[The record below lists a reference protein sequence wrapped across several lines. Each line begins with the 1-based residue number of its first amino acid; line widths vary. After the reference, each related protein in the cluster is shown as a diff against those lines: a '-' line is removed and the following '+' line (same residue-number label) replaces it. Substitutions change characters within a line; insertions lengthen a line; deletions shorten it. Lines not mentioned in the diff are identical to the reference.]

1 MKKKII
7 ALVLALGMCFALG
20 GCLGPSGSSSGD
32 NSSNNSSQDNLSC
45 TVTFKQNGQSDVIK
59 TVDIG
64 EDLTDIPTP
73 KAKVGYSVVWDVI
86 DFTDITEN
94 IVVTAIETANT
105 YTITYDA
112 GEGTV
117 TPATQDVV
125 YDSTPTLAT
134 PTLEGYTFTGWTYN
148 GNAVLGKWTI
158 AGNVTLVASWVKDV
172 VNTYTVTFKQDGQT
186 DKTYTNVE
194 EGSTF
199 TEIPETEN
207 KVGYTVEWDEEDLAA
222 LTNISGNVIVEAV
235 ETANTYTITYDA
247 GDGTVNPATQE
258 VVYDST
264 PTLAIPTLDGYTFTG
279 WTYNGNAVLG
289 KWTIAENVTL
299 VSGWTKNLEKFTIT
313 FRQNGQTDKVYT
325 DIVEGSTFTDIPKTA
340 DKEGYTVEWEETDL
354 SALTNISSNVIVEAV
369 ETANIYTITYDA
381 GDGVVTPATQDVE
394 YDSTPTLA
402 TPTLDGYT
410 FTGWTY
416 NGNAVSGKW
425 TIADNVTLVA
435 GWVKDVVPT
444 YTVTFRQSGQT
455 DKVYENVEKGSTF
468 TNIPEVIAK
477 VGYTIVWDEEDLA
490 ALTNVSGNVIVEAIE
505 TVKTYTITLNANGGT
520 VSSKTITIIYGEAY
534 TLETPA
540 HDDYKF
546 AYWTY
551 NGEEVSMSGVW
562 NIDVDGNAIELVAKW
577 GKSNWTSN
585 F

>member
-1 MKKKII
+1 
-7 ALVLALGMCFALG
+7 MCFAFS
-20 GCLGPSGSSSGD
+20 GCSGSTSSSTENNSGD
-32 NSSNNSSQDNLSC
+32 SSYQDPLSC
-45 TVTFKQNGQSDVIK
+45 TITFQQTGETDIVKIVENG
-59 TVDIG
+59 G
-64 EDLTDIPTP
+64 DLTDIPTP
-73 KAKVGYSVVWDVI
+73 KVKVGYSVVWDVT

-117 TPATQDVV
+117 TPTTQDVV
-125 YDSTPTLAT
+125 YDSTPTLA
-134 PTLEGYTFTGWTYN
+134 
-148 GNAVLGKWTI
+148 
-158 AGNVTLVASWVKDV
+158 
-172 VNTYTVTFKQDGQT
+172 
-186 DKTYTNVE
+186 
-194 EGSTF
+194 
-199 TEIPETEN
+199 IPM
-207 KVGYTVEWDEEDLAA
+207 
-222 LTNISGNVIVEAV
+222 
-235 ETANTYTITYDA
+235 
-247 GDGTVNPATQE
+247 
-258 VVYDST
+258 
-264 PTLAIPTLDGYTFTG
+264 LDGYTFTG
-279 WTYNGNAVLG
+279 WTYNG
-289 KWTIAENVTL
+289 I
-299 VSGWTKNLEKFTIT
+299 
-313 FRQNGQTDKVYT
+313 
-325 DIVEGSTFTDIPKTA
+325 
-340 DKEGYTVEWEETDL
+340 
-354 SALTNISSNVIVEAV
+354 
-369 ETANIYTITYDA
+369 
-381 GDGVVTPATQDVE
+381 
-394 YDSTPTLA
+394 
-402 TPTLDGYT
+402 
-410 FTGWTY
+410 
-416 NGNAVSGKW
+416 AVSGKW